1 MFIERIQI
9 EEGFLGGLDIALRP
23 GLNVLIGARGTGK
36 TSLIELVRFALDVK
50 GYTAEATRRSRDHAL
65 SVLGSGQVTV
75 TMSDQGRKIIATRS
89 AADANS
95 RSTGPFAIPIIMSQT
110 EIEAVGLE
118 ASGRLRLLDGF
129 ASGARQTDAGEAD
142 AAAVIRTMTTEIE
155 AVRREIDDLGQQLAE
170 LPALELQIA
179 ELAPAEKDLTK
190 VSAESAER
198 KRRLDAISADLTKA
212 SVALAALRRFEHV
225 TWNWLNAIRPI
236 AKAPPIE
243 AWPKE
248 AGDDQLATLRRRL
261 ASSEASLQNALNEMS
276 QTAALVRDLSAQA
289 DSDKLQLDDQARSL
303 RVEME
308 ALQSGA
314 GETIR
319 KGQLLRERKA
329 QLESLRVI
337 LTTRQAHLNSLLTQ
351 RNQAFEKLDQF
362 RQSRFGERQRVVAN
376 LNKALGPRI
385 RIEASREGQTE
396 SFAAAIT
403 EILKGSGLRYGD
415 LSSALASSV
424 TPRELVQAVDDDDA
438 ASLAQAASISKD
450 RASRVIGQLKDAD
463 LGLLATT
470 RLEDVINLQLLDGST
485 YKDITEVSTGQRCS
499 VVLPLVLRHTDRIL
513 IVDQPEDHIDNG
525 FIADTLI
532 RALKAR
538 DPAGQIIFS
547 THNANI
553 PVLGEADKVLH
564 LGSDG
569 RRGFVLTSSQ
579 LDDPSVVAAI
589 TNVMEG
595 GAAAFSERARFYRQ
609 HTSA

>member
-9 EEGFLGGLDIALRP
+9 EEGFLGGLDITLCP

-50 GYTAEATRRSRDHAL
+50 GYTAEATKRSRDHAL

-75 TMSDQGRKIIATRS
+75 TLSDQGRKIIATRS
-89 AADANS
+89 ATDATSRNS
-95 RSTGPFAIPIIMSQT
+95 GPFAAPIIMSQT

-118 ASGRLRLLDGF
+118 AAGRLRLLDGF
-129 ASGARQTDAGEAD
+129 ASGTRQTDAGEAD
-142 AAAVIRTMTTEIE
+142 AAAIIRSMTTEIE
-155 AVRREIDDLGQQLAE
+155 AVRREIDDLGEQLAE
-170 LPALELQIA
+170 VPALDSQIA

-198 KRRLDAISADLTKA
+198 KRRLDAISTELTKA
-212 SVALAALRRFEHV
+212 SVAVAALQRFEQ
-225 TWNWLNAIRPI
+225 TTSRWLSAIRPI
-236 AKAPPIE
+236 AKAPAIE
-243 AWPKE
+243 AWPKG
-248 AGDDQLATLRRRL
+248 AGEDQLANLRHRL
-261 ASSEASLQNALNEMS
+261 ASSEASLQTALTDMS
-276 QTAALVRDLSAQA
+276 QTVAQAHDLSAKA
-289 DSDKLQLDDQARSL
+289 DAEKLQLDEQARSL
-303 RVEME
+303 RIAME

-329 QLESLRVI
+329 KLESLKVI
-337 LTTRQAHLNSLLTQ
+337 LTTRQAQLTSLLAQ
-351 RNQAFEKLDQF
+351 RNLAFEKLDQL
-362 RQSRFGERQRVVAN
+362 RQARFSERQRVVSN
-376 LNKALGPRI
+376 LNKVLGPRI

-396 SFAAAIT
+396 GFATAIT

-415 LSSALASSV
+415 LSNALASSV

-438 ASLAQAASISKD
+438 ASLAQAASITKD

-470 RLEDVINLQLLDGST
+470 KLEDVISLQLLDGST

-553 PVLGEADKVLH
+553 PVLGEADRVIH
-564 LGSDG
+564 MGSDG
-569 RRGFVLTSSQ
+569 RRGFVLTSSE
-579 LDDPSVVAAI
+579 LDDAAVVTAI

-595 GAAAFSERARFYRQ
+595 GAAAFSERSRFYSQ
-609 HTSA
+609 NKSP